1 MSSIIPKIFLLLSIF
16 LYSTWV
22 QAQTPAPPQQQPIA
36 ITGGTIH
43 TVSHGVIENGT
54 IVIENG
60 KITAVGANVE
70 IPAGAENIDAR
81 GKHIYPGLIHGRTTL
96 GLTEISRIAEST
108 DLTEDGNINPNIRA
122 QVAFHPIS
130 EHIPVAAVNGVLTVV
145 PTPTGSLIAGKP
157 AAMMTDGWTWEQ
169 MTLREGVGMSINWP
183 SLQNPSSYR
192 QAIDELQQ
200 AFDDARRYKQ
210 AREAMKSGQGP
221 NHNVDI
227 RWEAMIPVLKG
238 EMPVL
243 VSAGD
248 LRQIQAALAWT
259 EKEGLNTV
267 LVGDRDM
274 DIVAEQL
281 AAKNIPVILTG
292 VIGGPNHQWQGYDEG
307 YKTPL
312 RLYEAGVTFCIA
324 GDASAAYAL
333 RLPHHAASAVA
344 FGLPEAEGLKS
355 VTINAAKIL
364 GIDDLVGSIE
374 TGKDA
379 TIMITNGSPL
389 QMWTEI
395 DQVFIRGRKIDMT
408 DKHNRLYEHYKEKHR
423 QESL

>member
-1 MSSIIPKIFLLLSIF
+1 MSPILPKIFVLVALVFCSVGLS
-16 LYSTWV
+16 
-22 QAQTPAPPQQQPIA
+22 AQTPAPPQQQPVA

-54 IVIENG
+54 IVFVDG
-60 KITAVGANVE
+60 KITALGTNVQ
-70 IPAGAENIDAR
+70 IPSGAEVIDAS
-81 GKHIYPGLIHGRTTL
+81 GKHVYPGLIHSRTTL
-96 GLTEISRIAEST
+96 GLTEIGRIAEST
-108 DLTEDGNINPNIRA
+108 DLTEGGNINPNIRA
-122 QVAFHPIS
+122 QVAVHPIS
-130 EHIPVAAVNGVLTVV
+130 EHIPVAAVNGILTAV

-183 SLQNPSSYR
+183 SLQNPATYR
-192 QAIDELQQ
+192 ETLAELQQ
-200 AFDDARRYKQ
+200 AFDEARRYKK
-210 AREAMKSGQGP
+210 AREAMTSGQGVD
-221 NHNVDI
+221 HAVDI

-259 EKEGLNTV
+259 EKEGLKTV

-274 DIVAEQL
+274 GLVAEQL
-281 AAKNIPVILTG
+281 ADKNIPVILTG
-292 VIGGPNHQWQGYDEG
+292 VISGPAQQWQGYDEG

-312 RLYEAGVTFCIA
+312 QLHEAGVTFSIA

-344 FGLPEAEGLKS
+344 FGLPEEEGLKS
-355 VTINAAKIL
+355 VTINAARIL

-379 TIMITNGSPL
+379 TLMITNGSPL

-408 DKHNRLYEHYKEKHR
+408 DKQKRLYEHYKEKHR
-423 QESL
+423 QENL